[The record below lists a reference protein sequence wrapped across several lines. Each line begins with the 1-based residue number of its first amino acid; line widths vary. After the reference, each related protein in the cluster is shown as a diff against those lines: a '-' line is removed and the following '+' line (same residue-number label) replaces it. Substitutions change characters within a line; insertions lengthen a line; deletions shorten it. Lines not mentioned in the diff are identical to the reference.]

1 MAYPLPSTSSHF
13 ELHSFPPIMPPKADV
28 RRLLKK
34 QQQERTKVTK
44 ITHPFAKYDQANR
57 LVCVLHRDNIQKLKE
72 LKQQQQQQL
81 KRRATSPSPP
91 ASSTQ
96 PSDSK
101 RMRLDEEQTRQ
112 DIELSQDESDQEQED
127 EEMGLPADFFD
138 KQEEEEEEEEE
149 DVSKEVEDAPVN
161 NDKQDSKSLP
171 SGFFDDPEEEARV
184 QGTLAPEDQAK
195 AELEKDVEMFNEA
208 MMDVTEES
216 KQVQEEDDEA
226 FWEERHLD
234 ITREQAKFDSRV
246 EKLKQLRQT
255 GQTKMLIDEQH
266 VEEEYDD
273 SDNGIKTGL
282 KTSVRQVLKS
292 KPTKQVTSMFDDDD
306 EDDEDSDDEEDWRA
320 QQL

>member
-1 MAYPLPSTSSHF
+1 
-13 ELHSFPPIMPPKADV
+13 MPPKADV

-34 QQQERTKVTK
+34 QQQERTKVAK

-57 LVCVLHRDNIQKLKE
+57 LVCVVCNSHVKSESVWQAHLGSQLHRDNIQKLKE
-72 LKQQQQQQL
+72 LKQQQQQQQQL

-91 ASSTQ
+91 ALSTQ

-101 RMRLDEEQTRQ
+101 RMRIDEEQNRQ

-138 KQEEEEEEEEE
+138 KQEDTGEEE
-149 DVSKEVEDAPVN
+149 DIPKEVEEAPAA
-161 NDKQDSKSLP
+161 NDKKDSKSLP

-195 AELEKDVEMFNEA
+195 ADLEKDAEMFNEA

-234 ITREQAKFDSRV
+234 MTREQAIFDSRV

-255 GQTKMLIDEQH
+255 GQTRMAIDEQH
-266 VEEEYDD
+266 VAEEYDD
-273 SDNGIKTGL
+273 DDNDIKTGL
-282 KTSVRQVLKS
+282 KSSVRQVLKS
-292 KPTKQVTSMFDDDD
+292 KPTKQVASMFDD
-306 EDDEDSDDEEDWRA
+306 EDSDDDDDDDEEDWRA

>member
-1 MAYPLPSTSSHF
+1 
-13 ELHSFPPIMPPKADV
+13 MPPKADV

-34 QQQERTKVTK
+34 QQQERNKVAK

-57 LVCVLHRDNIQKLKE
+57 LVCVVCNSHVKSESVWQAHLGSQLHRDNIQKLKE

-81 KRRATSPSPP
+81 KRRATSSSPP
-91 ASSTQ
+91 TSSSQ

-138 KQEEEEEEEEE
+138 KQEEDEEE
-149 DVSKEVEDAPVN
+149 DIPKEVEETPVAT
-161 NDKQDSKSLP
+161 DKKDSKSLP

-195 AELEKDVEMFNEA
+195 ADLEREVEMFNEA

-216 KQVQEEDDEA
+216 KQVQEEDDET

-255 GQTKMLIDEQH
+255 GHTKMVIDEQH
-266 VEEEYDD
+266 VQEEYDND
-273 SDNGIKTGL
+273 DGIKTGL
-282 KTSVRQVLKS
+282 KTSVRQVLKT
-292 KPTKQVTSMFDDDD
+292 KPTKQVASMFDDD
-306 EDDEDSDDEEDWRA
+306 EEDSDQEDDEDWRA

>member
-1 MAYPLPSTSSHF
+1 
-13 ELHSFPPIMPPKADV
+13 MPPKADV

-34 QQQERTKVTK
+34 QQQERNKVAK

-57 LVCVLHRDNIQKLKE
+57 LVCVVCNSHVKSESVWQAHLGSQLHRDNIQKLKE

-91 ASSTQ
+91 TSSSQ

-138 KQEEEEEEEEE
+138 KQEEDEEE
-149 DVSKEVEDAPVN
+149 DIPKEVEETPVAT
-161 NDKQDSKSLP
+161 DKKDSKSLP

-195 AELEKDVEMFNEA
+195 ADLEREVEMFNEA

-216 KQVQEEDDEA
+216 KQVQEEDDET

-255 GQTKMLIDEQH
+255 GHTKMVIDEQH
-266 VEEEYDD
+266 VQEEYDND
-273 SDNGIKTGL
+273 DGIKTGL
-282 KTSVRQVLKS
+282 KTSVRQVLKT
-292 KPTKQVTSMFDDDD
+292 KPTKQVASMFDDD
-306 EDDEDSDDEEDWRA
+306 EEDSDQEDDEDWRA

>member
-1 MAYPLPSTSSHF
+1 
-13 ELHSFPPIMPPKADV
+13 MPPKPDV

-34 QQQERTKVTK
+34 QQQERNKVAK
-44 ITHPFAKYDQANR
+44 ITHPFAKYDQASR
-57 LVCVLHRDNIQKLKE
+57 LVCVVCNSHVKSESVWQAHLGSQVHRDNIQKLKE

-81 KRRATSPSPP
+81 KRRAASPSPP
-91 ASSTQ
+91 TSSAQ
-96 PSDSK
+96 PSESK
-101 RMRLDEEQTRQ
+101 RMRLDEEETRQ

-138 KQEEEEEEEEE
+138 KQEEEEEKEQ
-149 DVSKEVEDAPVN
+149 DIPKEVEETSAA
-161 NDKQDSKSLP
+161 NDNKDSNSLP

-195 AELEKDVEMFNEA
+195 ADLEKDVDMFNEA

-216 KQVQEEDDEA
+216 KQVQEEDDET

-234 ITREQAKFDSRV
+234 ITLEQAKFDSRV

-255 GQTKMLIDEQH
+255 GHTKMVVDEQH
-266 VEEEYDD
+266 VEQEYD
-273 SDNGIKTGL
+273 SDNGLKTGL

-292 KPTKQVTSMFDDDD
+292 KPTKQVTSMFDDD
-306 EDDEDSDDEEDWRA
+306 EEEDSDDEEDEDWRA